1 MKKDISAAS
10 PIFVLP
16 SPISFSI
23 FEALGTGGV
32 GLSEQDVVLCQTMDI
47 AETAL
52 RRHAS
57 GIAILPLLA
66 DEPSTFDAPVE
77 ALLARYSNV
86 RWIAVLPP
94 DALAEPA
101 IIRLVTQ
108 WCLSWIELPLVSENL
123 MEALSL
129 AHKASV
135 LADGSD
141 GRCGAMQT
149 LVGLSAPM
157 QQLARTI
164 HKVAPVDAPV
174 LIMGESG
181 TGKELVARAIHAASP
196 RADKPFIAVD
206 CGAMPESLVQSKLFG
221 HVKGAF
227 TGATERQVGL
237 IEAAH
242 EGSIFLDDIEN
253 LPLSQQVNLLRFLQ
267 ESTIEP
273 VGSTKVIPVN
283 VRVIAAAHQDLEV
296 LVRAG
301 ELREDLFYRLN
312 VLPITLCPLR
322 QRARDIELLA
332 YHHLHQFCEEQGRG
346 RKRFSGSA
354 LEAIRA
360 HSWPGNVRELVNRV
374 RRAAV
379 MCESDVIQLEDL
391 GFDDAIQQRN
401 LPLMTLTE
409 ARAKAE
415 REVIQQSL
423 KCTGY
428 NISASARLLNISRLS
443 LYRLMDKYCLVRKES
458 GEVTNA

>member
-1 MKKDISAAS
+1 
-10 PIFVLP
+10 
-16 SPISFSI
+16 
-23 FEALGTGGV
+23 
-32 GLSEQDVVLCQTMDI
+32 
-47 AETAL
+47 
-52 RRHAS
+52 
-57 GIAILPLLA
+57 
-66 DEPSTFDAPVE
+66 
-77 ALLARYSNV
+77 
-86 RWIAVLPP
+86 
-94 DALAEPA
+94 DALVEPA
-101 IIRLVTQ
+101 IVRLVTQ
-108 WCLSWIELPLVSENL
+108 WCLSWVELPLTSENL
-123 MEALSL
+123 SDALSL
-129 AHKASV
+129 VHKGSG
-135 LADGSD
+135 LGDGSD
-141 GRCGAMQT
+141 GRRRGMQT
-149 LVGLSAPM
+149 LIGLSAPM

-227 TGATERQVGL
+227 TGATERQIGL

-283 VRVIAAAHQDLEV
+283 VRVIVAAHQDLEA

-312 VLPITLCPLR
+312 VLSITLCPLR

-346 RKRFSGSA
+346 RKRFSAGA
-354 LEAIRA
+354 LEAMKA

-379 MCESDVIQLEDL
+379 MCESDIIQLDDL
-391 GFDDAIQQRN
+391 GFGDSIH
-401 LPLMTLTE
+401 
-409 ARAKAE
+409 
-415 REVIQQSL
+415 
-423 KCTGY
+423 
-428 NISASARLLNISRLS
+428 
-443 LYRLMDKYCLVRKES
+443 
-458 GEVTNA
+458 